1 MQKLLIQD
9 RYETVVYFGDCT
21 NDDSRSTSKS
31 REDKRNC
38 HNAQNQNI
46 KSEKGLQKEICFNHF
61 IFEGIGIFLTG
72 SKPLPSVFG
81 VLAADKGRFE
91 L

>member
-1 MQKLLIQD
+1 MCQVKVGNNLQ
-9 RYETVVYFGDCT
+9 
-21 NDDSRSTSKS
+21 
-31 REDKRNC
+31 NC

-81 VLAADKGRFE
+81 VLAADKGGFE
-91 L
+91 LLHSLITLVSETSLTE